1 MNILEFIFGILIL
14 FVVFVIDV
22 GAIAFKYD
30 TRKLEKEN
38 EELKADLQK
47 ARERKAKR
55 EYKKVS
61 DVGGKK

>member
-14 FVVFVIDV
+14 FVVFVIGV